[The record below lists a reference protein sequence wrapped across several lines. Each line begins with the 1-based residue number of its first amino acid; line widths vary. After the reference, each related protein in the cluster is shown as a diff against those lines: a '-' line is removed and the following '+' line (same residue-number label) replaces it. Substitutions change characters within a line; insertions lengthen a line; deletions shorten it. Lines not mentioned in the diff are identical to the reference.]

1 MFRKKSR
8 PDALKTSFSV
18 CLDIFYPSNFG
29 GFEKNGL
36 FQHPQAF
43 TLTIPRNHLVSVN
56 SGAEGLASDLADVV
70 KL

>member
-1 MFRKKSR
+1 M
-8 PDALKTSFSV
+8 

-56 SGAEGLASDLADVV
+56 SGAEGLASDFADVV